1 MQTWLGRRSADH
13 LGLEPGMLWVRV
25 PPELLERNTSSR
37 SSLECSPPCH
47 GGDVGSNPIEDAD
60 MTRYAIWQSGEA
72 QTFVVCG
79 FDSHPCHLI
88 GSCSPRR
95 PVKPLSQNKCGG
107 RREVQFLHDPLNM
120 ARSSS
125 GSGYWPLTPVTRV
138 QIPHGSM
145 IRPSGATGRHA
156 TLRTSCPY
164 GLGSSNLPLVTA
176 GGAGARRA
184 FIRPG
189 CPDRYR
195 GLQLQTIIAGGPALS
210 GVS

>member
-1 MQTWLGRRSADH
+1 M
-13 LGLEPGMLWVRV
+13 
-25 PPELLERNTSSR
+25 
-37 SSLECSPPCH
+37 
-47 GGDVGSNPIEDAD
+47 GSNPIEDATLREKVAD
-60 MTRYAIWQSGEA
+60 RESKVDRSFAVYGLLSHADFLVAGAARYAIWQSGEA

-107 RREVQFLHDPLNM
+107 RREIQFLHDPLNM

-125 GSGYWPLTPVTRV
+125 GSGCWPLTPATRV
-138 QIPHGSM
+138 QIPHGSL

-156 TLRTSCPY
+156 TLRTSCPR
-164 GLGSSNLPLVTA
+164 GLGSSTLPLVTA
-176 GGAGARRA
+176 GRTGVRLA

-195 GLQLQTIIAGGPALS
+195 SLQLKMVIAGGPALS